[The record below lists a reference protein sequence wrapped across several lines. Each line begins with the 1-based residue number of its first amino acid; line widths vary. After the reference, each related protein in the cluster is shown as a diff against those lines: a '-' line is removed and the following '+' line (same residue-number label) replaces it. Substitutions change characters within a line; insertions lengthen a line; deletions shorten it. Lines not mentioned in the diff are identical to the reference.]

1 MNLETLQKLFTEL
14 RDYLELY
21 KDNSISNY
29 RRIVRNVVVMLESDE
44 VDSVKME
51 YVIKSYKSLYTRG
64 PCLSEYCIWDNDYAK
79 RMTLNEPLDR
89 IRTELWK
96 IMKPYV

>member
-1 MNLETLQKLFTEL
+1 MNLETLKKLFTEL
-14 RDYLELY
+14 RDFLEFY
-21 KDNSISNY
+21 NDNSISYY

-51 YVIKSYKSLYTRG
+51 YVIKSYKSLYRSG
-64 PCLSEYCIWDNDYAK
+64 PGFADYCIWDNDYAK
-79 RMTLNEPLDR
+79 RKQLNEPLDR
-89 IRTELWK
+89 ITDELWK

>member
-14 RDYLELY
+14 RDFLEFY
-21 KDNSISNY
+21 NDNSISYY

-51 YVIKSYKSLYTRG
+51 YVIKS
-64 PCLSEYCIWDNDYAK
+64 
-79 RMTLNEPLDR
+79 
-89 IRTELWK
+89 
-96 IMKPYV
+96 